1 MPNVLNDKKLLVV
14 IVTDGEPTSPEGNYF
29 FFHCFQYSKVNYSFT
44 FFEGKVDI
52 KGLKECLSSRPSNV
66 YTTILACTDENES
79 MEYLNNW
86 DKNIQRL
93 GSYF

>member
-1 MPNVLNDKKLLVV
+1 M
-14 IVTDGEPTSPEGNYF
+14 YF
-29 FFHCFQYSKVNYSFT
+29 FFL
-44 FFEGKVDI
+44 GKVDI

-93 GSYF
+93 GYFF

>member
-1 MPNVLNDKKLLVV
+1 MTNFRTLFSLFVAVFVTMKEYTKLNV
-14 IVTDGEPTSPEGNYF
+14 SF
-29 FFHCFQYSKVNYSFT
+29 FK
-44 FFEGKVDI
+44 FFR
-52 KGLKECLSSRPSNV
+52 CLSSRPSNV

-93 GSYF
+93 GYYLKTFNNIHIISLFI